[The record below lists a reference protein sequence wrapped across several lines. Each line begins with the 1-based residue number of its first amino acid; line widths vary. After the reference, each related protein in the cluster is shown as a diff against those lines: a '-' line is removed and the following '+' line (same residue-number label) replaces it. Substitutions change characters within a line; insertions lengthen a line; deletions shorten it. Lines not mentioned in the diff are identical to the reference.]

1 VLSSVALGNNG
12 HETVQSPPDFYLSID
27 RVTLLVFPVAVGSKA
42 IAMKK
47 KNAAIFPR
55 TLGKSL

>member
-12 HETVQSPPDFYLSID
+12 HETVQSPPAFHLSID
-27 RVTLLVFPVAVGSKA
+27 WVTLLVFPVAVWSKA
-42 IAMKK
+42 IGYEKK
-47 KNAAIFPR
+47 DAAIFPR

>member
-27 RVTLLVFPVAVGSKA
+27 WVTLLVFPVAVWSKA

-47 KNAAIFPR
+47 KTRLFSPEH
-55 TLGKSL
+55 